1 MLEASEGARIA
12 AALAGRKALILQ
24 NHGLLTVGETVEA
37 AVWRFIAMDNA
48 AQTQLLAEAA
58 GTPRPIPHE
67 VARHTARQVGTEF
80 GGWFSFQPYRE
91 RIVREEPDF
100 LD

>member
-1 MLEASEGARIA
+1 M
-12 AALAGRKALILQ
+12 ILQ

-58 GTPRPIPHE
+58 GTPRPIPHD

>member
-1 MLEASEGARIA
+1 
-12 AALAGRKALILQ
+12 
-24 NHGLLTVGETVEA
+24 
-37 AVWRFIAMDNA
+37 
-48 AQTQLLAEAA
+48 
-58 GTPRPIPHE
+58 